1 MKQKVFL
8 ITLLCCCLIST
19 INVLAVS
26 LTPQQLSAHKSPVE
40 AKKPVRDS
48 AFVASRNKAA
58 AATTIGMT
66 DATTL
71 TKGRLQVY
79 QWIQD
84 YNTFGH
90 ARGKQGYDEF
100 VRLFKDTSVVI
111 VNDYLPSIYEA
122 GYSLSVNDYLGYVLQ
137 EDPFYDMYYTISNA
151 SIVSESTLFGM
162 LVFNVELTKTMEFLE
177 KHNDD
182 DATMYE
188 YPPYDIPLNIKLIYD
203 PVRDRAYAVE
213 VTTMMPADPVYVVHS
228 EDGVQAYNEYMG
240 LEEAIKYDHSN
251 KNHSSYVP
259 IYEDPQM
266 LLYYYDERKNALF
279 LGIGAGYSIT
289 SLALRDNNLLDNVSN
304 GGGISYN
311 ANIGYY
317 REFWRGAK
325 GSKIG
330 MEFGAEGFRRSI
342 QLKDVAWHQA
352 LRAVDPDGDTY
363 ERQVQV
369 KKYKET
375 LEKYS
380 IGLSIALR
388 YDYAFN
394 SLVGIFARAGAIG
407 TYDLALGSK
416 MKCGSASYAGKYPYL
431 DDVVID
437 EGLYDFG
444 TSENISKPVFVSDA
458 MLKWG
463 AEAFG
468 GIGVQIHLSEA
479 WTVDIAAEY
488 HYLFLSK
495 FKNDISI
502 GNGGLRDVFQDHSL
516 TVGRY
521 LNTDKDTWYSLF
533 NVGKKVKLHD
543 IGLKVQFTWHF

>member
-1 MKQKVFL
+1 MKHYLF
-8 ITLLCCCLIST
+8 IILCYIFST
-19 INVLAVS
+19 CAIYGAS

-48 AFVASRNKAA
+48 AFVASRNKAI
-58 AATTIGMT
+58 AATSVSTVDPMT
-66 DATTL
+66 LA
-71 TKGRLQVY
+71 KGRLQVY

-84 YNTFGH
+84 YNTFGR

-122 GYSLSVNDYLGYVLQ
+122 GYSLPVSNYLGYVLQ
-137 EDPFYDMYYTISNA
+137 DDPFYDMYYTISNA
-151 SIVSESTLFGM
+151 SIVSEKPLFGM

-213 VTTMMPADPVYVVHS
+213 VTTTKPADPVYVVHS

-279 LGIGAGYSIT
+279 FGIGAGYSFT
-289 SLALRDNNLLDNVSN
+289 SLSLRDNDIIDHLSD

-330 MEFGAEGFRRSI
+330 MEFGAEGFRRSV
-342 QLKDVAWHQA
+342 QVKDVAWHQA
-352 LRAVDPDGDTY
+352 FRDVDPDGDPY

-369 KKYKET
+369 KNYKET

-388 YDYAFN
+388 YDYSFN

-416 MKCGSASYAGKYPYL
+416 MKCGSVSYAGKYPYL
-431 DDVVID
+431 DNVVIN

-444 TSENISKPVFVSDA
+444 VHEDISKSVFVNDA

-468 GIGVQIHLSEA
+468 GIGVQVHLSEA
-479 WTVDIAAEY
+479 WTIDIAAEY

-495 FKNDISI
+495 FKNSVSVGD
-502 GNGGLRDVFQDHSL
+502 GGLRTAVQDHSPA
-516 TVGRY
+516 VGRY
-521 LNTDKDTWYSLF
+521 LNTNSDTWNSLF
-533 NVGKKVKLHD
+533 NMGKKVKFQD